1 MNKIIA
7 FIFAV
12 LLGHAAFAQNPDY
25 EVIVMEIDGQPIT
38 KAEFET
44 IYKKN
49 NRDSVITDADL
60 DEYAELFANFKL
72 KVMEAEAL
80 GMDTVSSFKRE
91 LQGYRD
97 QLARPY
103 LVDKSVT
110 DSLVHEAYNRM
121 LKEVRASHILIKL
134 PPNPSPADTLK
145 AYKKAMAL
153 TKELKA
159 HPDQFARMA
168 AENSDDPG
176 AKNTGGDLGYF
187 TALQMVYPFENAV
200 YNTPVGGIAGPVR
213 TRFGY
218 HIIKVT
224 DKRDARGEVQ
234 VAHIMIR
241 SEEDD
246 PQDVK
251 DHAKQ
256 RVDEVYQKLEDG
268 GDFEDLVTRYSDD
281 RTSAAK
287 GGELPAFGAGKMVTE
302 FEDASFALQNP
313 GDFSEPIK
321 TPYGWH
327 IIKLIKK
334 MPVGDFDSME
344 KDLRARIERD
354 SRSELSKDMFIS
366 RLKSEYNYKEQP
378 KALKPFYDA
387 MDTTY
392 FKAGWKAPEKL
403 AQSDKPLFTLAGK
416 DYTQGEFANFLTST
430 MRPTQQELPLT
441 TVVDNAFE
449 NFVNSS
455 IMEYENS
462 RLEEKHPE
470 FKALMKEYRDGIL
483 LFDLTDQKVWSKAVE
498 DSAGLHQFYLDHQ
511 NQFMWGERAGYDVYT
526 VDNPKDAKTV
536 MKMLKKGKNQ
546 DEIRAALNDGTALG
560 VSIDSGMKEKGEE
573 PLLAKTDW
581 KTGVYGPFE
590 NGGQYKVVDIKEVR
604 PAEPKAFNEARG
616 LITAAYQNYLEKQW
630 VDSLRKTHDIVIK
643 KQVLYSIN

>member
-1 MNKIIA
+1 MNRIFA
-7 FIFAV
+7 FIFAIV
-12 LLGHAAFAQNPDY
+12 LGHGAGAQNPN
-25 EVIVMEIDGQPIT
+25 EKVIVMEIDGQPISRT
-38 KAEFET
+38 EFET

-49 NRDSVITDADL
+49 NRDSVITKADL

-72 KVMEAEAL
+72 KVMEAETL
-80 GMDTVSSFKRE
+80 GMDTAASFTRE

-110 DSLVHEAYNRM
+110 DSLVYEAYSRIR
-121 LKEVRASHILIKL
+121 KEVRASHILIKL
-134 PPNPSPADTLK
+134 DPNPSPADTLK
-145 AYKKAMAL
+145 AYKKAMSL
-153 TKELKA
+153 TTELKA
-159 HPDQFARMA
+159 HPDQFAKMA
-168 AENSDDPG
+168 AENSADPG
-176 AKNTGGDLGYF
+176 GKATGGDLGYF
-187 TALQMVYPFENAV
+187 TSLQMVYPFENAV
-200 YNTPVGGIAGPVR
+200 YNTPVGNIVGPVR

-246 PQDVK
+246 PQDVQ
-251 DHAKQ
+251 DHAKE
-256 RVDEVYQKLEDG
+256 RATEVYQKLNEG
-268 GDFEDLVTRYSDD
+268 MEFENLVTRYSDD

-287 GGELPAFGAGKMVTE
+287 GGELPPFGAGKMVTE
-302 FEDASFALQNP
+302 FEDASFALKNP
-313 GDFSEPIK
+313 GDYSEPIK

-334 MPVGDFDSME
+334 MPIGDFDSME

-354 SRSELSKDMFIS
+354 SRSELSKDMFIT
-366 RLKSEYNYKEQP
+366 RLKTEYGYKEHQ

-387 MDTTY
+387 MDTSY
-392 FKAGWKAPEKL
+392 FKGGWEAPEKL
-403 AQSDKPLFTLAGK
+403 SESDKPVFMLAGK
-416 DYTQGEFANFLTST
+416 DYTQGEFATYLTSG
-430 MRPTQQELPLT
+430 MRPNQKDIPLR
-441 TVVDNAFE
+441 TVVDNAYN

-462 RLEEKHPE
+462 RLEEKYPE

-498 DSAGLHQFYLDHQ
+498 DSTGLHQFYLGHQ
-511 NQFMWGERAGYDVYT
+511 NQFMWGDRAGYDVYT
-526 VDNPKDAKTV
+526 VDNAKDAKAV

-546 DEIRAALNDGTALG
+546 DEIRGALNNGTALG
-560 VSIDSGMKEKGEE
+560 VQIESSMKEKGDE

-581 KTGVYGPFE
+581 KTGIYGPYE
-590 NGGQYKVVDIKEVR
+590 NGGQYKVVNIKEIR
-604 PAEPKAFNEARG
+604 PSEPKAFNEARG

-630 VDSLRKTHDIVIK
+630 VDSLRNDHDVVINE
-643 KQVLYSIN
+643 QVLYTIK